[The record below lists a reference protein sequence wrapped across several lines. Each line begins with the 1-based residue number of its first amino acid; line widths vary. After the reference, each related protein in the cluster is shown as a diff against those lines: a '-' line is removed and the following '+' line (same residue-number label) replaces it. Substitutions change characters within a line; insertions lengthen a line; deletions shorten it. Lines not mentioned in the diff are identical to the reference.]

1 MPGENLIDLCRQRHM
16 PTVDA
21 ASIAG
26 IVLICV
32 NGTCHNTWTSLVPQV
47 VKNRLQCRR
56 SGFDPYLI
64 PRLKYLNDKVP

>member
-1 MPGENLIDLCRQRHM
+1 MPGENLIDICRQRHM

-32 NGTCHNTWTSLVPQV
+32 NGTCHNTWASLVPQM
-47 VKNRLQCRR
+47 VKNLPDRGLTPT
-56 SGFDPYLI
+56 SFPGLST
-64 PRLKYLNDKVP
+64 